1 MQRVL
6 FYGLNKARVRPGVQH
21 FQSRLKFTDPDLS
34 DPYPLPLSKDVPQV
48 ESTSD
53 ILDES
58 LLPPPIVRHNE
69 SLSSLRAR
77 LVYQTRKRGTLE
89 SDLLLSTFAK
99 ENLPVMSEV
108 ELREFDKVMLCNRLR
123 LWFLTSASLATR

>member
-1 MQRVL
+1 MQRTL
-6 FYGLNKARVRPGVQH
+6 FSSLSKARLRPSVQH
-21 FQSRLKFTDPDLS
+21 FQFRLKSGNPDLS
-34 DPYPLPLSKDVPQV
+34 DPYPLPLSKEIPQV

-58 LLPPPIVRHNE
+58 LLPPPIARPNE
-69 SLSSLRAR
+69 SLASLRAR

-99 ENLPVMSEV
+99 ENLPVMSEA
-108 ELREFDKVMLCNRLR
+108 ELREFDKVIL
-123 LWFLTSASLATR
+123 